1 MTNRDASARF
11 AAFYREHYSLI
22 LTVCERRL
30 SDRKAAEDAAA
41 EVFRI
46 AWQQFVE
53 GREPELA
60 WVYGIVRNVVGNEYR
75 RVERAGA
82 LARRLLPAPIVDS
95 TSSTHRVLEVRR
107 TLLSLRPADREL
119 LFMAYWEDLTPA
131 EMAAIL
137 GCTLATLAVRLNR
150 ARAAFRRRL
159 PDPVP
164 LAARE
169 VTSLG

>member
-1 MTNRDASARF
+1 MSIRLARESDADDLYA
-11 AAFYREHYSLI
+11 
-22 LTVCERRL
+22 VCLGTGSDGSDATDLYDDPRL
-30 SDRKAAEDAAA
+30 LG
-41 EVFRI
+41 EVFVGPYLRHS
-46 AWQQFVE
+46 
-53 GREPELA
+53 PELA